1 MRVLFWALVIPSAI
15 ITYFI
20 IGVLLNI
27 LLCVWS
33 GVDWRCELRDDDT
46 FPLII
51 FWPLVL
57 VAVVFVFLPMSALQ
71 WVLEKIAERNDEQ

>member
-1 MRVLFWALVIPSAI
+1 MSALFWVLVIPGAF
-15 ITYFI
+15 ITYFV

-27 LLCVWS
+27 LLCVIC
-33 GVDWRCELRDDDT
+33 GEDWRRDLTDENT

-51 FWPLVL
+51 FWPFVLIALV
-57 VAVVFVFLPMSALQ
+57 FFFLPMSALQ

>member
-1 MRVLFWALVIPSAI
+1 MRVLFWALVIPGAI

-27 LLCVWS
+27 LLCVFS
-33 GVDWRCELRDDDT
+33 GDDWRCELRDDDT

-57 VAVVFVFLPMSALQ
+57 AVWLVFLPMSALQ